1 MSEGRKGPERK
12 AGRPEAGPAGSSP
25 QPPRGGS
32 VSQMSWAIVSA
43 NVLALLALILAVV
56 GLALHFTDED
66 GGGGAT
72 VGAKPT
78 ATAQPTPTA
87 PAVVQVSVDNAPG
100 WGPEDAPVTIVEFS
114 DYL

>member
-1 MSEGRKGPERK
+1 
-12 AGRPEAGPAGSSP
+12 
-25 QPPRGGS
+25 
-32 VSQMSWAIVSA
+32 MSWAIVSA
-43 NVLALLALILAVV
+43 NVLAVLALVLAVV

-72 VGAKPT
+72 AGTKPT
-78 ATAQPTPTA
+78 ATAQPTAAAQATPTA

>member
-1 MSEGRKGPERK
+1 MSEGRKEPARK
-12 AGRPEAGPAGSSP
+12 GGRPEGGPAGSLP
-25 QPPRGGS
+25 GPGGGGLA
-32 VSQMSWAIVSA
+32 SQMSWAIVSA
-43 NVLALLALILAVV
+43 NVLAVLALILAVV
-56 GLALHFTDED
+56 GLALHLTDED

-72 VGAKPT
+72 AGAKPT

-87 PAVVQVSVDNAPG
+87 PVVVQVSVDNAPG

>member
-1 MSEGRKGPERK
+1 
-12 AGRPEAGPAGSSP
+12 
-25 QPPRGGS
+25 
-32 VSQMSWAIVSA
+32 MSWAIVSA